1 MLSADAAVPEDLT
14 EAGGPPS
21 KLMWLLA
28 EGISSLPHGPFH
40 GAVCNMASPRVRDD
54 RG

>member
-14 EAGGPPS
+14 EAGGLPS

-40 GAVCNMASPRVRDD
+40 GAVCYMASPRLRDD